1 MLEKSDTTEELDQ
14 DYGINIEDKEPNILK
29 SEPEDERDNLIED
42 VSDTK
47 GLNIPPEEPN
57 IIAQNLQTS
66 PGKEELF

>member
-1 MLEKSDTTEELDQ
+1 MEKSNTTEELDQ
-14 DYGINIEDKEPNILK
+14 DYIINIGDKEPNILTP
-29 SEPEDERDNLIED
+29 EPEDERENLIEE

>member
-1 MLEKSDTTEELDQ
+1 MTEELDQ
-14 DYGINIEDKEPNILK
+14 DSGINIEDKEPSIVK
-29 SEPEDERDNLIED
+29 PEPEVERENLIED